1 MNKKVQILW
10 HSVVVV
16 VVLLVG
22 IVAGRY
28 LFNAPQH
35 PHVSTAN
42 SETNQ
47 LKTVWSCS
55 MHPQVQQSKPGKCP
69 ICFMDLIP
77 LKNDSSEASGANV
90 AKLKL
95 SPRAE
100 KLAEIQTERV
110 RRKIVAM
117 KISMVGKVDF
127 DESQINYITAR
138 MPGRIDRLFI
148 DYTGIAVKQGD
159 HMAEYFSADLMV
171 AQQELLMVMK
181 DRAAKTAAELASQPE
196 YENRMLD
203 SVLKKFEL
211 WGLTKENIDRIIRS
225 GKVNDHMT
233 LYAPVAGIVI
243 QKNALEGKY
252 FKTGERLFTI
262 ADLNKVW
269 IKMDAYET
277 DLPWLRYGQQVKF
290 TTIAYPAEV
299 FTGRIAFISPVM
311 DEKNRT
317 IKIRVNAPN
326 LHGKLKPG
334 MFVNAV
340 VDAKVSQSG
349 RVIDPSLN
357 DKWISPMHPEII
369 KDNPGK
375 CDICGMKLVKA
386 EALGYDRIDQASK
399 PLIIPVTAPLVTGKR
414 AVVYLKS
421 PTKPGVYFGREIVL
435 GPRAGKYYIVKSGLK
450 PGDLVVVNGNFK
462 IDSALQIAAK
472 PSMMSADTPVEHPKQ
487 HINKPQ
493 AQTTVVPN
501 SFKQQL
507 APLYAAYFEIQQKLA
522 ADKFSAVAEQ
532 AKKIVKLTE
541 TIDADRLN
549 ATATQLWNGLK
560 KNIIIAAKDISVAT
574 NITEA
579 RAGFSPLS
587 AEIAILAKKIGTA
600 GKLPIYRFHCPMAFD
615 NKGGYWL
622 QNSPEIANPY
632 FGAVMLKCG
641 EKTEDITE

>member
-1 MNKKVQILW
+1 MNNRVQVFWYIAAIA
-10 HSVVVV
+10 

-22 IVAGRY
+22 VLAGRY
-28 LFNAPQH
+28 LFSAPQYRH
-35 PHVSTAN
+35 ADVSS
-42 SETNQ
+42 SETKQ
-47 LKTVWSCS
+47 AKTVWSCS
-55 MHPQVQQSKPGKCP
+55 MHPQVRQSKPGKCP

-77 LKNDSSEASGANV
+77 LKHNPADAENSNSTE
-90 AKLKL
+90 LKL

-110 RRKIVAM
+110 RRKVVAV
-117 KISMVGKVDF
+117 KVGMVGKVDF

-138 MPGRIDRLFI
+138 MPGRIDKLFI
-148 DYTGIAVKQGD
+148 DYTGIAVKKGD

-171 AQQELLMVMK
+171 AQKELLMVMK
-181 DRAAKTAAELASQPE
+181 DRAGKTPEELAAQPE
-196 YENRMLD
+196 YETRMLE

-225 GKVNDHMT
+225 GKVNDHLT

-290 TTIAYPAEV
+290 TTIAYPDEV
-299 FTGRIAFISPVM
+299 FTGRISFISPVM
-311 DEKNRT
+311 DENTRT

-326 LHGKLKPG
+326 LQGKLKPG

-340 VDAKVSQSG
+340 VDAKISQSG

-369 KDNPGK
+369 KDQPGK

-386 EALGYDRIDQASK
+386 EALGYDRIDQASE
-399 PLIIPVTAPLVTGKR
+399 PLVIPVTAPLITGKR

-421 PTKPGVYFGREIVL
+421 PTKPGVYYGKEVVL

-450 PGDLVVVNGNFK
+450 AGDLVVVNGNFK

-472 PSMMSADTPVEHPKQ
+472 PSMMSAAVPKKPHKQ
-487 HINKPQ
+487 HTRKLPVLK
-493 AQTTVVPN
+493 TVVPN

-507 APLYAAYFEIQQKLA
+507 APLYAAYFKIRQKLA

-532 AKKIVKLTE
+532 AKTLAKLTD
-541 TIDADRLN
+541 TINVDQLSGDAVRIWD
-549 ATATQLWNGLK
+549 GLK
-560 KNIIIAAKDISVAT
+560 KNITAAAEEISIAR
-574 NITEA
+574 NITDA
-579 RAGFSPLS
+579 RSGFSHLS
-587 AEIAILAKKIGTA
+587 AEIFILAKKIGTA

-622 QNSPEIANPY
+622 QNSQEIDNPY

-641 EKTEDITE
+641 EKTENITE